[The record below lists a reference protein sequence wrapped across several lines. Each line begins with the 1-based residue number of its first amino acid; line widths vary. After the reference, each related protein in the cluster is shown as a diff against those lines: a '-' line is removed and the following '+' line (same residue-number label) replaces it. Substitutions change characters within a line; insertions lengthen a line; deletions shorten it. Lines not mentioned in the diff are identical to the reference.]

1 MPSAVANRLSGTPGK
16 DDYAKS
22 TLERRVCL
30 SRVLAVS
37 VSFCIVM
44 VYGCMKWDTV
54 SFSRVDEIFSSCY
67 TSSIEH
73 LFYTDNSLTA
83 ASRHAD
89 VIEKKQETQTLP
101 QSGQSSDFLLLVEE
115 DGFEPSKSSTTDLQ
129 SAPFGHSGT
138 PPYEIVELVDGLE
151 PPTC

>member
-1 MPSAVANRLSGTPGK
+1 MRENAIRCDKPPVRALRK

-22 TLERRVCL
+22 TLKRPICL

-37 VSFCIVM
+37 VLSLS
-44 VYGCMKWDTV
+44 GCMKWDTV